1 MNQKYSLGPVRIWK
15 NNPTHLNIVTE
26 KFSIYNTAY
35 YLMLTWYSS
44 LIQKILNS
52 IQGTE
57 FQKAGE
63 IDHTF

>member
-1 MNQKYSLGPVRIWK
+1 MNQKYSLGPVSIWK

-26 KFSIYNTAY
+26 KFSIYNIAY

-52 IQGTE
+52 IQDT
-57 FQKAGE
+57 
-63 IDHTF
+63 